1 VNVQVVADRVVRS
14 EETERRIVN
23 MPSVEIVLE
32 SEAH

>member
-1 VNVQVVADRVVRS
+1 MNVQVVADRVVRS

-23 MPSVEIVLE
+23 MASVEIVLE